1 MPCFAFYFSYKHID
15 SGLEIAR
22 VSEFLK
28 TIEYENSAVVMNGGV
43 TTVGTYL
50 YYQFLRGKKSG
61 EIYLLRSKPHSKVV
75 SKFPEYSLIL
85 IEPDLSLESI
95 FEKLKNN
102 GKKRVY
108 FIYLYLHDSSY
119 IHQVIASNNFP
130 VEKTSIYEAPG
141 VQAILVELE

>member
-22 VSEFLK
+22 VSEFLE
-28 TIEYENSAVVMNGGV
+28 TIEDENSAVVMRGNV
-43 TTVGTYL
+43 SIVTYL

-61 EIYLLRSKPHSKVV
+61 EIYLLGSKPHPKEV

-85 IEPDLSLESI
+85 IEPGLSLESI
-95 FEKLKNN
+95 FEELKNN

-119 IHQVIASNNFP
+119 IHRIIANNNFP